1 MIFALATPVA
11 QSAIGVFRIS
21 GVGCCEKFN
30 TALNKP
36 ISEYR
41 KVFLRDVFWEGV
53 LIDRCSVVFYSSP
66 NSYTG
71 EDSVEVF
78 CHGGLSVIKSLTGV
92 FLALGF
98 REAEPGEFSKIAF
111 ENGKLSLNEAEAVA
125 DLVHS
130 EDVDRGLLSSEAVAG
145 KLSNIISDLG
155 DRVDGLR
162 VYIEG
167 SIDFSDEDYNFIAE
181 GDVCNKLVEI
191 KSSLVDLIDSSLVST
206 KKLTKNR
213 VLFFGPPNTGKSSLF
228 NRMLGFERA
237 LVSNVPGTTRD
248 LIDSE
253 MFYNSVNM
261 ELVDSAG
268 IRETKDLIETMGVA
282 LSGVGV
288 EESDLILVVLDHLT
302 ENYIDSFGSTLKEKS
317 FLLVFNK
324 SDEKEPLNS
333 YDCVVSAKSGSG
345 VQELKELIFKFIKE
359 DKKNKR
365 GSKKTFLIRERHLS
379 LFNAALSALN
389 SCIQK
394 ISNENAV
401 DIAAEDLRQVR
412 SSFDEFLG
420 VKYPDDLLGD
430 IFKDFCIGK

>member
-41 KVFLRDVFWEGV
+41 RVFLRDVFWEGV

-167 SIDFSDEDYNFIAE
+167 SIDFSDEDYNFIVE

-268 IRETKDLIETMGVA
+268 IRETNDLIETMGVA

-359 DKKNKR
+359 DKKNKE

-379 LFNAALSALN
+379 LFNTALSALN

-394 ISNENAV
+394 ISNEDAV

>member
-53 LIDRCSVVFYSSP
+53 LIDRCSVVFYSTP

-268 IRETKDLIETMGVA
+268 IRETNDLIEAMGVA

-359 DKKNKR
+359 DKKNKE

-394 ISNENAV
+394 ISNEDAV

>member
-1 MIFALATPVA
+1 LIFALATPVA

-268 IRETKDLIETMGVA
+268 IRETNDLIETMGVA

-359 DKKNKR
+359 DKKNKE

-379 LFNAALSALN
+379 LFNTALSALN

-394 ISNENAV
+394 ISNEDAV